1 MSNAPAHPTLLRRAI
16 GTTALYLV
24 GIPFI
29 VFGMLLMFTIVG
41 RRGRAS
47 VYEAADDARSSL
59 EPHAVKLLPLTGK
72 DKGRAAMLATA
83 QG

>member
-29 VFGMLLMFTIVG
+29 VFGMLLMFTIVVDEVERRFTKPQTTQG
-41 RRGRAS
+41 R
-47 VYEAADDARSSL
+47 L
-59 EPHAVKLLPLTGK
+59 
-72 DKGRAAMLATA
+72 
-83 QG
+83 